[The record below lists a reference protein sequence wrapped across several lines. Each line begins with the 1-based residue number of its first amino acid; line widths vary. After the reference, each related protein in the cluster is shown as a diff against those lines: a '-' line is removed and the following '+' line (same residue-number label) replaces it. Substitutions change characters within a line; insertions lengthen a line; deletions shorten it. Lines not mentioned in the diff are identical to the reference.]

1 LSNNTEAF
9 FICLGDMPLVNKNIY
24 NDLIKSKNN
33 NKIIVPTYK
42 GEQGNPILFSKTMK
56 AKIMTVQGDSGA
68 KMILQLNEDKVFNFE
83 TSNENVVKNFNTI
96 ESFNS

>member
-1 LSNNTEAF
+1 
-9 FICLGDMPLVNKNIY
+9 
-24 NDLIKSKNN
+24 
-33 NKIIVPTYK
+33 
-42 GEQGNPILFSKTMK
+42 MK

-83 TSNENVVKNFNTI
+83 TNNENVVKNFNTI